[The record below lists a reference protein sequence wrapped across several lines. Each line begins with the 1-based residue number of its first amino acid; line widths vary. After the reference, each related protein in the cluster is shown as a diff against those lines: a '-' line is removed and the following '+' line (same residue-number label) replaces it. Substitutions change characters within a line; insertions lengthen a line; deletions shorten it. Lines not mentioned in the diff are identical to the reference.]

1 MEHIKAN
8 ISEKLK
14 MRLQPITEKGLF
26 NWLAMV
32 LIVMYRELLL
42 SMVLSFSSNI
52 FEIISV

>member
-8 ISEKLK
+8 ISEKSK

>member
-8 ISEKLK
+8 ISEKSK
-14 MRLQPITEKGLF
+14 MRLQPIIEKGLF